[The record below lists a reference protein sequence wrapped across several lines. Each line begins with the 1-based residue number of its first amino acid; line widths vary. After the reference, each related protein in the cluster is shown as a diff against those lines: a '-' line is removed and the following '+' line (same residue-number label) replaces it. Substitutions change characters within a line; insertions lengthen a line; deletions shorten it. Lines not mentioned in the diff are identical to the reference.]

1 MPIAPCSGLSRP
13 WEVETTDESK
23 LDDDGS
29 IAQEPIDDVVTTG
42 SSLQESRVGGAVEG
56 TVQRLGDSE
65 TMPELQVRQD
75 RPSELSRQ
83 WKGDTR
89 VLLLQ
94 VLAGLFVV
102 ALTVFAWFLT
112 RQPQLVIH
120 WPVAERSGVMVLLN
134 DTILENIPGTDPV
147 RISVDQGTHR
157 LELRRR
163 GYEWIEQTIEV
174 GRGQRVVVK
183 LNWILE
189 TFPEG
194 GLSPVDS
201 HPAETTAPE

>member
-1 MPIAPCSGLSRP
+1 
-13 WEVETTDESK
+13 
-23 LDDDGS
+23 
-29 IAQEPIDDVVTTG
+29 
-42 SSLQESRVGGAVEG
+42 
-56 TVQRLGDSE
+56 
-65 TMPELQVRQD
+65 
-75 RPSELSRQ
+75 
-83 WKGDTR
+83 
-89 VLLLQ
+89 
-94 VLAGLFVV
+94 
-102 ALTVFAWFLT
+102 
-112 RQPQLVIH
+112 
-120 WPVAERSGVMVLLN
+120 
-134 DTILENIPGTDPV
+134 PV

-194 GLSPVDS
+194 GLSPVDP